1 LEAIDIARKHLFVD
15 TETGETLEREKNGG
29 RWWMAEVAAGKVIGT
44 HKDLTD
50 LDRSL
55 LWVRT
60 SYLTF
65 GNWIKVKQ
73 YELAVDMESSPEQ
86 ISRSI
91 KRLFEAEVIRRKG
104 NRYKLNPMV
113 GTMGS
118 RRRARVDN
126 AKAKGWQT
134 IEGGQ

>member
-1 LEAIDIARKHLFVD
+1 
-15 TETGETLEREKNGG
+15 
-29 RWWMAEVAAGKVIGT
+29 MAEVAAGKIIGT
-44 HKDLTD
+44 HKALTD
-50 LDRSL
+50 FDRSL
-55 LWVRT
+55 LWVMT

-65 GNWIKVKQ
+65 GNWIKVQ
-73 YELAVDMESSPEQ
+73 QTQLADDMDSSPSQ

-91 KRLFEAEVIRRKG
+91 KRLVEADVIERKG
-104 NRYKLNPMV
+104 TRYKLNPLV

-126 AKAKGWQT
+126 AKAKGWET

>member
-1 LEAIDIARKHLFVD
+1 
-15 TETGETLEREKNGG
+15 
-29 RWWMAEVAAGKVIGT
+29 MAEVAAGKVIGT

-50 LDRSL
+50 FDRSL
-55 LWVRT
+55 LWVMT

-73 YELAVDMESSPEQ
+73 NELAVDMESSPEQ

-91 KRLFEAEVIRRKG
+91 KRLVEAEVIQRKG